1 MVRNYIIIKEQC
13 NSYIVRFQRRNI
25 IKSFITRDLF
35 QEIKELIEQKN
46 ILITI
51 ELNNI
56 QMLGENDFDSLNLLA
71 RLAKNS
77 NSRIVLN
84 NVSQR
89 MQELIDLI
97 KSYTVFEIDYLK
109 QRTLER

>member
-1 MVRNYIIIKEQC
+1 MARNYIIIKEQY
-13 NSYIVRFQRRNI
+13 NSFIVRFQRRNI
-25 IKSFITRDLF
+25 VRSFIARDLYY
-35 QEIKELIEQKN
+35 ELKELIEQKN

-56 QMLGENDFDSLNLLA
+56 QMLGENDFDSLNMLA
-71 RLAKNS
+71 RLAKLS

-97 KSYTVFEIDYLK
+97 KSYTVFEVDYLK
-109 QRTLER
+109 QKTLES